1 MISLCIP
8 TYEMK
13 GMGAT
18 FLRELLDSIK
28 KQTYTDYEVIVSDH
42 SIDDSIKNVAEEYQ
56 VTYLRNENN
65 RGNLG
70 ANFNYLQRYASGRET
85 EHIKLLLQDDY
96 LYDENS
102 LQKEIDNLG
111 DAVWG
116 FCATIH
122 RNNNE
127 FYWHL
132 IPEYTENI
140 YTGANTIGSPS
151 LMLAK
156 NEECVGFDINL
167 KMLLDC
173 DFYKNMYNCYGLPKC
188 SPEITTVSRIWEGQT
203 QNTIDLE
210 AKNKEIEYV
219 KQKYS
224 Q

>member
-1 MISLCIP
+1 
-8 TYEMK
+8 MK
-13 GMGAT
+13 GKGAI

-28 KQTYTDYEVIVSDH
+28 KQSYTDYEIIISDH
-42 SIDDSIKNVAEEYQ
+42 SVDDSIKDVAYEYE
-56 VTYLRNENN
+56 VIYLRNTKD

-70 ANFNYLQRYASGRET
+70 SNFNNLLNFVSGRAG
-85 EHIKLLLQDDY
+85 HVKLLLQDDY

-111 DAVWG
+111 NAVWG

-122 RNNNE
+122 HNGNE
-127 FYWHL
+127 LYWHL

-151 LMLAK
+151 LMLCK
-156 NEECVGFDINL
+156 NKEICLFDDKL

-173 DFYKNMYNCYGLPKC
+173 DFYRDMYECHGLPKC
-188 SPEITTVSRIWEGQT
+188 SAEITTVSRIWDGQT

-210 AKNKEIEYV
+210 AKNKEVEYV
-219 KQKYS
+219 RQKYS